1 MRILVS
7 NDDGIFSPGLLALAE
22 AASDFGA
29 VRVVAPDVEQSSMG
43 QAITGTPPLSY
54 RRTPL
59 AGFEAY
65 RVNGTPSDCVA
76 LGLSQ
81 WADVDLVVSGI
92 NLGLNLGNAVWHS
105 GTLAAAKQGVLLG
118 TRGIAFSAP
127 AEPEPNFVQSKPHIA
142 EALQLALTEK
152 ELPLLNVNLPC
163 KPRGVCWTRQ
173 SFRHYDGKIVPAKD
187 PMGRQHYWFTVVPIE
202 EIEEGT
208 DRWAIEHNFTS
219 ITPLRLDL
227 TDEAALQLA
236 RRRHAC
242 QANGKVRPAPPTR
255 KEPSSPS

>member
-7 NDDGIFSPGLLALAE
+7 NDDGIFSPGLIALAE
-22 AASDFGA
+22 AAAHFGA

-43 QAITGTPPLSY
+43 QAITGTRPLSY

-59 AGFEAY
+59 AGFDAY
-65 RVNGTPSDCVA
+65 RVNGTPADCVA

-81 WADVDLVVSGI
+81 WTEVDLVVSGI
-92 NLGLNLGNAVWHS
+92 NRGLNLGNALWHS
-105 GTLAAAKQGVLLG
+105 GTVAAAKQGVLLG

-127 AEPEPNFVQSKPHIA
+127 SEPEPNFALSQPHIA
-142 EALQLALTEK
+142 EALQLALAEK
-152 ELPLLNVNLPC
+152 ELPLLNVNFPRE
-163 KPRGVCWTRQ
+163 PRGVCWTRQ

-208 DRWAIEHNFTS
+208 DRWALEHNLTS

-227 TDEAALQLA
+227 TDDTALQLA
-236 RRRHAC
+236 RRRHGC
-242 QANGKVRPAPPTR
+242 RPNGEVP
-255 KEPSSPS
+255 